1 MSTWKKWLCAAL
13 SLLMMLVALPVTV
26 LAEELADMDVP
37 AVEDR
42 VSEVTAEEKTEPSK
56 MGVVEGGAGDEQEV
70 LRFSEVDTVF
80 IPDVTLPDSDTLL
93 EEYLYRSNGISA
105 ENPAM
110 ESETARTYTVAL
122 GGDNAAVY
130 DELSSAIRAIASGD
144 RESTMISLPSY
155 SFTFTKEQLEE
166 IYGAELTL
174 TFADENEPA
183 TSANQALA
191 HALKTKIDHSLLM
204 NVLLAN
210 LPYDL
215 YWFNKDG
222 GSGGGI
228 QMSYGISYT
237 ASQATVSGIAFTFFV
252 SADYGKPAGAASYRP
267 DAVDTAKTNAAT
279 AAAAAAQTI
288 VNTYN
293 SYSDNQKLV
302 AYFDKIKE
310 LVSYNSA
317 ALNPGTPYGDPWQV
331 IYVFDG
337 NVSTNVV
344 CEGYSKA
351 FKYLCDLT
359 TWSGAVKCNVA
370 TGIMSGGTGAGAH
383 MWNIVT
389 IGNANYLADI
399 TNCDD
404 GTIGYPDEL
413 FLCGVSG
420 SRDAYAAHGV
430 SYEYDSTT
438 QTIFTEEERT
448 LSSTPFDPASV
459 KDVAKIRAFWNVCIL
474 SAWDALRRHLEPN
487 SGLANF

>member
-174 TFADENEPA
+174 TFALR
-183 TSANQALA
+183 T
-191 HALKTKIDHSLLM
+191 SLLH
-204 NVLLAN
+204 
-210 LPYDL
+210 
-215 YWFNKDG
+215 
-222 GSGGGI
+222 
-228 QMSYGISYT
+228 
-237 ASQATVSGIAFTFFV
+237 
-252 SADYGKPAGAASYRP
+252 R
-267 DAVDTAKTNAAT
+267 
-279 AAAAAAQTI
+279 QTR
-288 VNTYN
+288 
-293 SYSDNQKLV
+293 L
-302 AYFDKIKE
+302 
-310 LVSYNSA
+310 
-317 ALNPGTPYGDPWQV
+317 
-331 IYVFDG
+331 
-337 NVSTNVV
+337 
-344 CEGYSKA
+344 
-351 FKYLCDLT
+351 
-359 TWSGAVKCNVA
+359 WS
-370 TGIMSGGTGAGAH
+370 M
-383 MWNIVT
+383 
-389 IGNANYLADI
+389 
-399 TNCDD
+399 
-404 GTIGYPDEL
+404 
-413 FLCGVSG
+413 
-420 SRDAYAAHGV
+420 R
-430 SYEYDSTT
+430 
-438 QTIFTEEERT
+438 
-448 LSSTPFDPASV
+448 
-459 KDVAKIRAFWNVCIL
+459 
-474 SAWDALRRHLEPN
+474 
-487 SGLANF
+487 